1 MTGLALAPTPARWLA
16 WGSTARGALLP
27 VTIAI
32 AARFLTD
39 HQGGPALL
47 YALLLGMV
55 LNFLHTQPHIQQ
67 ACVHCGSRGLRI
79 GVALLGARITWAQCA
94 ELGLHTVV
102 LLAACVSC
110 TIAVSALIGRW
121 LRTPMADAVVAG
133 AAVGICG
140 ASAALA
146 VAEALTPRRVAPAL
160 VLLVVVTVTCLS
172 TSAMILYPVLL
183 QAMHMGGISAG
194 VFLGASVHD
203 VAQVV
208 GAGYHM
214 GALEG
219 DVASVT
225 KMMRVALLVPAV
237 LVISWCFRD
246 RAEQAATGAGSAPRP
261 WFLAGFAALVVLNS
275 AGVFSPAAKDIL
287 INASQFFILVAMAA
301 MGLRTSLKQ
310 LFEAGWRLPTLL
322 LLDTLFIAAQA
333 LISVRL
339 LW

>member
-1 MTGLALAPTPARWLA
+1 MTNLALNPPAPRWLS
-16 WGSTARGALLP
+16 WSTTARGALLP

-32 AARFLTD
+32 AAQFLTD

-55 LNFLHTQPHIQQ
+55 LNFLHEQPHIQQ
-67 ACVHCGSRGLRI
+67 ACVHCGSQGLRI

-94 ELGLHTVV
+94 ELGLHTLV
-102 LLAACVSC
+102 LLVAAVASTLVVS
-110 TIAVSALIGRW
+110 VLVGRW
-121 LRTPMADAVVAG
+121 LRTPLADSVVAG
-133 AAVGICG
+133 AAVAICG

-146 VAEALTPRRVAPAL
+146 VADALTPRRVTPAL

-172 TSAMILYPVLL
+172 TSAMVIYPVML
-183 QAMHMGGISAG
+183 QMLGIDGTSAG
-194 VFLGASVHD
+194 VFLGASIHD

-214 GALEG
+214 GPHEG

-237 LVISWCFRD
+237 LIIGWCFRE
-246 RAEQAATGAGSAPRP
+246 RTAGAAAGRTPRP
-261 WFLAGFAALVVLNS
+261 WFLLGFAALMGLNS
-275 AGVFSPAAKDIL
+275 VGAFNAATKDAL
-287 INASQFFILVAMAA
+287 VTASQFFILVAMAA
-301 MGLRTSLKQ
+301 MGLRTSLRQ
-310 LFEAGWRLPTLL
+310 LVDAGWKLPTLL
-322 LLDTLFIAAQA
+322 ILDTLFIGAQT
-333 LISVRL
+333 LIAVRW

>member
-1 MTGLALAPTPARWLA
+1 MTGLALARTPAWWLS
-16 WGSTARGALLP
+16 WGATARGALLP

-32 AARFLTD
+32 AAQFLTD

-55 LNFLHTQPHIQQ
+55 LNFLHEQPHIQQ
-67 ACVHCGSRGLRI
+67 ACLHCGSRGLRI

-94 ELGLHTVV
+94 ELGLHTLALLVLCVV
-102 LLAACVSC
+102 STIVVS
-110 TIAVSALIGRW
+110 VMIGRW
-121 LRTPMADAVVAG
+121 LRTPVADAVVAG
-133 AAVGICG
+133 AAVAICG

-146 VAEALTPRRVAPAL
+146 VADALTPKRVQPAL

-172 TSAMILYPVLL
+172 TSAMILYPAML
-183 QAMHMGGISAG
+183 QALHLGGIPAG

-214 GALEG
+214 GTAEG

-237 LVISWCFRD
+237 LLIGWFFRE
-246 RAEQAATGAGSAPRP
+246 RAEHLATGSPPRP

-275 AGVFSPAAKDIL
+275 VGWLAPALKAVL
-287 INASQFFILVAMAA
+287 ITTSQFFILVAMAS

-310 LFEAGWRLPTLL
+310 LFDAGWRLPTLL
-322 LLDTLFIAAQA
+322 LLDTLFIGAQA
-333 LISVRL
+333 FIGVHLM
-339 LW
+339 W

>member
-1 MTGLALAPTPARWLA
+1 MTGLALARPPSWWLRWGA
-16 WGSTARGALLP
+16 TARGALLP

-55 LNFLHTQPHIQQ
+55 LNFLHEQPHIQQ
-67 ACVHCGSRGLRI
+67 ACLHCGSRGLRI

-94 ELGLHTVV
+94 ELGWHTLALLTLCVV
-102 LLAACVSC
+102 STILVS
-110 TIAVSALIGRW
+110 VVIGRW
-121 LRTPMADAVVAG
+121 FRTPLADSVVAG
-133 AAVGICG
+133 AAVAICG

-146 VAEALTPRRVAPAL
+146 VADALTPRRVKPAL

-172 TSAMILYPVLL
+172 TSAMVLYPAMLH
-183 QAMHMGGISAG
+183 AMHLEGVQAG

-214 GALEG
+214 GPEEG

-237 LVISWCFRD
+237 LLIGWFFRNP
-246 RAEQAATGAGSAPRP
+246 AGHLSAVSAPRP

-275 AGVFSPAAKDIL
+275 GGWLSPAVKTGL
-287 INASQFFILVAMAA
+287 ITASQFFILVAMAS

-310 LFEAGWRLPTLL
+310 LFEAGWKLPALL
-322 LLDTLFIAAQA
+322 LLDTLFIGAQA
-333 LISVRL
+333 LIGVHL
-339 LW
+339 MW